1 MNVQTDSATADAGAQ
16 PVIGADSFVTLHYR
30 ISLTQAA
37 AADAAQTGEADFLN
51 TFADKPATLQMGLG
65 QLAPA
70 LEQRLIGL
78 AQGEHHVFDVPAGEA
93 YGQRSAELVQRVSRE
108 LLKRESELLTTFEPG
123 DVVEFN
129 APATANRPA
138 GRFAGVVKEIDA
150 QGALF
155 DFNHP
160 LAGQPIR
167 FEVKIIGVL

>member
-1 MNVQTDSATADAGAQ
+1 MIAQAQSAGDTPASL
-16 PVIGADSFVTLHYR
+16 PVIGPDSFVTLHYR
-30 ISLTQAA
+30 ISLTEAA
-37 AADAAQTGEADFLN
+37 GADDAQTGEADFLN
-51 TFADKPATLQMGLG
+51 TFEDKPATLQLGLG

-70 LEQRLIGL
+70 LEQRLLGL
-78 AQGEHHVFDVPAGEA
+78 APGEHRVFDVPAGEA

-129 APATANRPA
+129 APATAERPG